1 MHGFRQILSVLG
13 TCACVSAGAGSL
25 GVAPLKVTLSATAP
39 IGSVTVENSG
49 SADILVQTEI
59 FSWSQSDGIQ
69 NLAATDDVVAVP
81 PVFKLAPGAQQLV
94 RVGLTRAFVESYEK
108 TFRLMVTE
116 VPTATST
123 QSVAVSIRHSLPVF
137 VLPEK
142 ASAGTLGVRADSVG
156 LQIANEGNQHVN
168 IRRWRVRDASG
179 AVVVD
184 ANGPGYIL
192 RGERRSI
199 AIAKAIVGPLVFE
212 ADTAS
217 GTLKIPVGP

>member
-1 MHGFRQILSVLG
+1 MHGFRQFLSVLSA
-13 TCACVSAGAGSL
+13 CACVSAGAGSL

-59 FSWSQSDGIQ
+59 FSWLQSDGIQ

-123 QSVAVSIRHSLPVF
+123 QTVAVSIRHSLPVF
-137 VLPEK
+137 VLPGKVSAAKLGAK
-142 ASAGTLGVRADSVG
+142 ADAVG
-156 LQIANEGNQHVN
+156 LQIANEGNLHVN

-184 ANGPGYIL
+184 AYGPGYVL

-199 AIAKAIVGPLVFE
+199 AIAKAIAGPLVFE